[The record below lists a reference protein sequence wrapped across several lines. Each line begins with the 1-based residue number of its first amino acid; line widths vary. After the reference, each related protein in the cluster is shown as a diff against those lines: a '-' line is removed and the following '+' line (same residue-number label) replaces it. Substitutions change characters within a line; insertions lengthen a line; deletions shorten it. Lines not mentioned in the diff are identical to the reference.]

1 MTNVPLGLQ
10 TLASTTGHKLFGRN
24 KSVLSLRE
32 DASPF
37 EINEVLK
44 NSNKSRYAMNWIGGP
59 NH

>member
-1 MTNVPLGLQ
+1 MDGVPLGIQ

-44 NSNKSRYAMNWIGGP
+44 NSNKS
-59 NH
+59 